1 MKKSFVPS
9 YEFILNVYL
18 TRVATTVV
26 EFFSSVPKFLDI
38 DECQKN
44 IHDCHWTLL
53 VKTQMDPLCAPV
65 YLDLTEM
72 DGAALVKAFRL

>member
-44 IHDCHWTLL
+44 IHDCHLNATCQNTNGSFMCTCLFGFNG
-53 VKTQMDPLCAPV
+53 
-65 YLDLTEM
+65 
-72 DGAALVKAFRL
+72 DGRNCKGKGL

>member
-44 IHDCHWTLL
+44 IHDCHLNATCQNTNGSFMCTCLFGFIG
-53 VKTQMDPLCAPV
+53 
-65 YLDLTEM
+65 
-72 DGAALVKAFRL
+72 DGRNCTGKGL